1 MNQPSTTFCP
11 VPSEQ
16 QPVNEYQELAQSWF
30 FRWATLSKW
39 EFALKLTKLW
49 ILSLFICSP
58 ISAASFSPQQE
69 ILAFILSSGLGAS
82 LFVTFA
88 LIRLY
93 LGWSYIGD
101 RLKKTKIVYEESS
114 WYDGQIWEKPL
125 EFYHRDQLIFQY
137 QVQPILTR
145 LRKSFILLLSL
156 MGSGLL
162 ILLLLIIN

>member
-93 LGWSYIGD
+93 LGC
-101 RLKKTKIVYEESS
+101 
-114 WYDGQIWEKPL
+114 
-125 EFYHRDQLIFQY
+125 H
-137 QVQPILTR
+137 ILA
-145 LRKSFILLLSL
+145 IA
-156 MGSGLL
+156 
-162 ILLLLIIN
+162 

>member
-30 FRWATLSKW
+30 FRWVTLSKW
-39 EFALKLTKLW
+39 EFALKLIKIW

-58 ISAASFSPQQE
+58 ISAASFFPQQQS
-69 ILAFILSSGLGAS
+69 LAFILSSGLGAS
-82 LFVTFA
+82 LFVAFA

-145 LRKSFILLLSL
+145 LQKSFILLLSL